1 MSGGPEPWLQL
12 RQHDGQLRLLY
23 DDLQHDPQHEKQHG
37 PDREEQGY
45 DDRYET
51 VWVEEYIGCR
61 CMIYA
66 DEWANETVQERKG

>member
-1 MSGGPEPWLQL
+1 MSGGPEPWLQV

-23 DDLQHDPQHEKQHG
+23 HDLQHDPGHQKQHG

-51 VWVEEYIGCR
+51 VWVE
-61 CMIYA
+61 
-66 DEWANETVQERKG
+66 